1 MRKSHRPPLESLA
14 CVNHECQHYG
24 QIGLDNLRVRKLYGR
39 DKLRYLRC
47 GSCGREFSE
56 RRNTPLWNSKL
67 PEQKAVAVAEQLAEG
82 TSFTGTSRLVQVSTG
97 AVRRLAGQLGRHGQR
112 FHDARVK
119 DLTATALQADER
131 WGFVGSKAQPLWEA
145 EVIEPAS
152 RLIVERA
159 QGERNEALL
168 RRLLEGAQRRL
179 CYPQGVVLF
188 SDGEPSYKTLFPEVF
203 GVPYR
208 PARNGLRGRFPNLRY
223 EMPRM
228 GYRIARSQAHVQ
240 IVKRRWGK
248 RLLSVDIRLAHGSHK
263 RLARELRR
271 LGYQMPNTSAIERRN
286 ATARRMDA
294 CSVRK
299 TLAFARTPETR
310 DARGSWAMCVYNWVR
325 RHRSLRRL
333 LAEPQ
338 GRRVYEQRSPAMA
351 AGLSQQLWSIAELL
365 LCPTYP
371 ARR

>member
-1 MRKSHRPPLESLA
+1 MGKSHRPPLESLA
-14 CVNHECQHYG
+14 CVNHECEHYG
-24 QIGLDNLRVRKLYGR
+24 QAGLENLRVRKTYGH
-39 DKLRYLRC
+39 DELRYLRC
-47 GSCGREFSE
+47 RGCGHEFSE

-67 PEQKAVAVAEQLAEG
+67 PEHKAVAVAEQLAEG

-112 FHDARVK
+112 FHDAHVK
-119 DLTATALQADER
+119 GLTATALQADER
-131 WGFVGSKAQPLWEA
+131 WGFVGRKAQQLWEA

-188 SDGEPSYKTLFPEVF
+188 SDGEPSYQTLFPEVF
-203 GVPYR
+203 GFPYR
-208 PARNGLRGRFPNLRY
+208 PARNGPRGRFPNVR
-223 EMPRM
+223 
-228 GYRIARSQAHVQ
+228 YRISRTQAHVQ
-240 IVKRRWGK
+240 VVKQRTGK
-248 RLLSVDIRLAHGSHK
+248 RVVKVDIRLAHGSHK
-263 RLARELRR
+263 RLTRELQR
-271 LGYQMPNTSAIERRN
+271 LGYQTPNTSAIERRN

-310 DARGSWAMCVYNWVR
+310 NARGSWAMCVYNWVR
-325 RHRSLRRL
+325 AHRSLRRPL
-333 LAEPQ
+333 LEPQ
-338 GRRVYEQRSPAMA
+338 GTKKYEAFSPAMA
-351 AGLSQQLWSIAELL
+351 AGLSKQLWSIADLL

-371 ARR
+371 VRQ

>member
-1 MRKSHRPPLESLA
+1 MGKSHRPPLESLA
-14 CVNHECQHYG
+14 CVNHECKHYG
-24 QIGLDNLRVRKLYGR
+24 QAGLENLRVRKTYGH
-39 DKLRYLRC
+39 DELRYLRC
-47 GSCGREFSE
+47 RGCGHEFSE

-112 FHDARVK
+112 FHDAHVTG
-119 DLTATALQADER
+119 LPATALQADER
-131 WGFVGSKAQPLWEA
+131 WGFAGSKAQQLWEA

-159 QGERNEALL
+159 QGKRNEALL

-188 SDGEPSYKTLFPEVF
+188 SDGEPSYPALFPEVF

-208 PARNGLRGRFPNLRY
+208 PARNGQRGRFPNVR
-223 EMPRM
+223 
-228 GYRIARSQAHVQ
+228 YRIARTQAHVQ
-240 IVKRRWGK
+240 IVKQRTGK
-248 RLLSVDIRLAHGSHK
+248 RVVKVDIRLAHGSHK

-271 LGYQMPNTSAIERRN
+271 LGYQTPNTSAIERRN

-310 DARGSWAMCVYNWVR
+310 NARGSWAMCVYNWVR
-325 RHRSLRRL
+325 AHRSLRRPL
-333 LAEPQ
+333 LEPQ
-338 GRRVYEQRSPAMA
+338 GNKKYEASSPAMA
-351 AGLSQQLWSIAELL
+351 AGLSQQLWSIADLL

>member
-1 MRKSHRPPLESLA
+1 MRKHHRPPLESLA
-14 CVNHECQHYG
+14 CVNHECEHYG
-24 QIGLDNLRVRKLYGR
+24 QAGLENLRVRKTYGR

-47 GSCGREFSE
+47 GSCGHEFSE

-82 TSFTGTSRLVQVSTG
+82 TSFTGTSRLLQVSTG
-97 AVRRLAGQLGRHGQR
+97 AVRRLAGRLGKHGEQ
-112 FHDARVK
+112 FHDANVK
-119 DLTATALQADER
+119 GLTATALQADER
-131 WGFVGSKAQPLWEA
+131 WGYVGSKARQLWEA

-188 SDGEPSYKTLFPEVF
+188 SDGEPSYQTLFPEVF

-208 PARNGLRGRFPNLRY
+208 PSRNGQRGRFPNLRY
-223 EMPRM
+223 
-228 GYRIARSQAHVQ
+228 RIARTQAHVQ
-240 IVKRRWGK
+240 VVKQRTGK
-248 RLLSVDIRLAHGSHK
+248 RLVNVDIHLAHGSHK

-271 LGYQMPNTSAIERRN
+271 LGYQQPNTSAIERRN
-286 ATARRMDA
+286 ATARRMDS

-310 DARGSWAMCVYNWVR
+310 NARGSWAMCVYNWVR
-325 RHRSLRRL
+325 KHRSLRRPL
-333 LAEPQ
+333 LEPQ
-338 GRRVYEQRSPAMA
+338 GRRAYERRSPAMA
-351 AGLSQQLWSIAELL
+351 AGLSQQLWSIADLL

-371 ARR
+371 ARQ

>member
-1 MRKSHRPPLESLA
+1 
-14 CVNHECQHYG
+14 
-24 QIGLDNLRVRKLYGR
+24 VRKTYGR

-47 GSCGREFSE
+47 RGCSKEFSE

-97 AVRRLAGQLGRHGQR
+97 AVRRLAGQLGKHGER
-112 FHDARVK
+112 FHEANVK
-119 DLTATALQADER
+119 GLTVTALQADER
-131 WGFVGSKAQPLWEA
+131 WGYVGSKDQQLWEA

-188 SDGEPSYKTLFPEVF
+188 SDGEPSYQTLFPEVF

-208 PARNGLRGRFPNLRY
+208 PARNGQRGRFPNLRY
-223 EMPRM
+223 
-228 GYRIARSQAHVQ
+228 RIARTQAHVQ
-240 IVKRRWGK
+240 IVKRRLGK
-248 RLLSVDIRLAHGSHK
+248 RLLSVDIHLAHGSHK

-271 LGYQMPNTSAIERRN
+271 LSYNKPNTSAIERRN

-299 TLAFARTPETR
+299 TLAFARTLETR
-310 DARGSWAMCVYNWVR
+310 NARGSWAMCVYNWVR
-325 RHRSLRRL
+325 AHRSLRCPL
-333 LAEPQ
+333 LEPQ
-338 GRRVYEQRSPAMA
+338 GRRAYERRSPAMA
-351 AGLSQQLWSIAELL
+351 AGLSQQLWSIADLL

-371 ARR
+371 ARW

>member
-1 MRKSHRPPLESLA
+1 MGKSHRPPLKSLA
-14 CVNHECQHYG
+14 CVNHECEHYG
-24 QIGLDNLRVRKLYGR
+24 RTGLENLRVRKTYGR

-47 GSCGREFSE
+47 RGCGKEFSE

-82 TSFTGTSRLVQVSTG
+82 TSLIGTSRLVRVSAG
-97 AVRRLAGQLGRHGQR
+97 AVRRLAGQLGKHGQR
-112 FHDARVK
+112 FHDAHVK

-131 WGFVGSKAQPLWEA
+131 WGFAGSKQQQLWEA

-188 SDGEPSYKTLFPEVF
+188 SDGESSYQTLFPEVF

-208 PARNGLRGRFPNLRY
+208 PARNGRRGRFPNLRY
-223 EMPRM
+223 
-228 GYRIARSQAHVQ
+228 RIARTQAHVR
-240 IVKRRWGK
+240 IVKRRSGK
-248 RLLSVDIRLAHGSHK
+248 RLLSVDIHLAHGSHQ

-271 LGYQMPNTSAIERRN
+271 LGYQQPNTSAIERRN
-286 ATARRMDA
+286 ATARRMDS

-299 TLAFARTPETR
+299 TLAFARMPETR
-310 DARGSWAMCVYNWVR
+310 NARGSWAMCVYNWVR
-325 RHRSLRRL
+325 DHRSLRRPL
-333 LAEPQ
+333 FEPQ
-338 GRRVYEQRSPAMA
+338 GRRAYERRSPAMA
-351 AGLSQQLWSIAELL
+351 AGLSQQLWSIADLL

-371 ARR
+371 VRQ

>member
-1 MRKSHRPPLESLA
+1 MGKSHRPPLESLA
-14 CVNHECQHYG
+14 CVNHECKHLG
-24 QIGLDNLRVRKLYGR
+24 QAGLENLRVRKTYGR

-47 GSCGREFSE
+47 GSCGHEFSE

-67 PEQKAVAVAEQLAEG
+67 PEHKAVAVAEQLAEG
-82 TSFTGTSRLVQVSTG
+82 TSFMGTSRLVQVSTG
-97 AVRRLAGQLGRHGQR
+97 AVRRLAGQLCRHGQR
-112 FHDARVK
+112 FHDAHVK
-119 DLTATALQADER
+119 GLTATALQADER
-131 WGFVGSKAQPLWEA
+131 WGYVGRKDQQLWEA

-159 QGERNEALL
+159 QGERNEALF
-168 RRLLEGAQRRL
+168 RQLLEGAQRRL

-188 SDGEPSYKTLFPEVF
+188 SDGEPNYPTLFPEVF

-208 PARNGLRGRFPNLRY
+208 PARKGQRGRFPNLRY
-223 EMPRM
+223 
-228 GYRIARSQAHVQ
+228 RIARTQAHVQ
-240 IVKRRWGK
+240 IVKQRTGK
-248 RLLSVDIRLAHGSHK
+248 RLVKVDIRLAHGSHK

-271 LGYQMPNTSAIERRN
+271 LGYQQPNTSAIERRN
-286 ATARRMDA
+286 ATARRMDS

-310 DARGSWAMCVYNWVR
+310 NARGSWAMCVYNWVR
-325 RHRSLRRL
+325 AHRSLRRPL
-333 LAEPQ
+333 LEPQ
-338 GRRVYEQRSPAMA
+338 GNKKYEASSPAMA
-351 AGLSQQLWSIAELL
+351 AGLSQQLWSIADLL

>member
-1 MRKSHRPPLESLA
+1 MRKHHRPPLESLA
-14 CVNHECQHYG
+14 CVNHECRHYG
-24 QIGLDNLRVRKLYGR
+24 QAGLENLRVRKTYGR

-47 GSCGREFSE
+47 GSCGHEFSE

-97 AVRRLAGQLGRHGQR
+97 AVRRLAGQLGKHGQR
-112 FHDARVK
+112 FHDANVK

-131 WGFVGSKAQPLWEA
+131 WGFAGSKDRQLWEA

-159 QGERNEALL
+159 QGVRDEALL

-188 SDGEPSYKTLFPEVF
+188 SDGEPSYQTLFPEVF

-208 PARNGLRGRFPNLRY
+208 PTRNGQRGRFPKLR
-223 EMPRM
+223 
-228 GYRIARSQAHVQ
+228 YRIARTQAHVQ
-240 IVKRRWGK
+240 IVKRRLGK
-248 RLLSVDIRLAHGSHK
+248 RLLSVDIQLAHGSQK
-263 RLARELRR
+263 RLERELRR
-271 LGYQMPNTSAIERRN
+271 LGYQQPNTSAIERRN

-310 DARGSWAMCVYNWVR
+310 NARGSWAMCVYNWVR
-325 RHRSLRRL
+325 AHRSLRLPL
-333 LAEPQ
+333 LEPQ
-338 GRRVYEQRSPAMA
+338 GNKKYEASSPAMA
-351 AGLSQQLWSIAELL
+351 AGLSQQLWSVADLL

-371 ARR
+371 ARQ

>member
-1 MRKSHRPPLESLA
+1 MRKT
-14 CVNHECQHYG
+14 YG
-24 QIGLDNLRVRKLYGR
+24 HDE
-39 DKLRYLRC
+39 LRYLRC
-47 GSCGREFSE
+47 RGCGHEFSE

-82 TSFTGTSRLVQVSTG
+82 TSLIGTSRLVQVSTG

-112 FHDARVK
+112 FHDAHVK

-131 WGFVGSKAQPLWEA
+131 WGFVGRKAQQLWEA

-159 QGERNEALL
+159 QGERNKALL
-168 RRLLEGAQRRL
+168 RRLLKGAQRRL

-208 PARNGLRGRFPNLRY
+208 SARNGPRGRFPSLRY

-228 GYRIARSQAHVQ
+228 GYRISRTQAHVQ
-240 IVKRRWGK
+240 IVKRRLGK
-248 RLLSVDIRLAHGSHK
+248 RLLSVDIRLGHGSWK
-263 RLARELRR
+263 RIERELRR
-271 LGYQMPNTSAIERRN
+271 LGYHTPNTSAIERRN

-310 DARGSWAMCVYNWVR
+310 NARGSWAMCVYNWVR
-325 RHRSLRRL
+325 AHRSLRRPL
-333 LAEPQ
+333 LGPQ
-338 GRRVYEQRSPAMA
+338 GNKKYEASSPAMA
-351 AGLSQQLWSIAELL
+351 AGLSKQL
-365 LCPTYP
+365 
-371 ARR
+371 